1 MTINNFLY
9 LYGISMTHGKKI
21 KLARVAAD
29 MKQAELAKLV
39 DLQQGALSGL
49 ENGQRDITVTQLMK
63 FAKVLN
69 VEAKDLLPDPE

>member
-1 MTINNFLY
+1 
-9 LYGISMTHGKKI
+9 MTHGKKI

-29 MKQAELAKLV
+29 MKQAELARLV